1 MTVEFRETRA
11 EEYRI
16 AADVMSAA
24 LMSRPYNDERWE
36 KAVPSWDE
44 MVSYSAWDDD
54 ACVGHVGQFLVET
67 LVPGGALV
75 PTGAVSRVGVLPT
88 ARRRGIARALMDE
101 LIRDSGRRGLPLM
114 SLRASE
120 STIYERFGFG
130 LAGEF
135 CQITLD
141 PAKAAPIR
149 GAASDGTFRLLRG
162 DEILDVIPDL
172 YRRVAFRRPGVITR
186 PPPLSEQLFSDAI
199 EGEKASF
206 VVVHTDAAGIDDG
219 YAHYETE
226 WDDDHPDGPTG
237 RGEIFDVFG
246 SSDEVE
252 LALWQYLCDVDLV
265 TRWKAQERPVDDLVR
280 HAANDSRAHRTRA
293 IDDEQWVR
301 LIDADVALSARRYRS
316 VDGSV
321 VIGITDPILASNS
334 GAWRVSGDGAERV
347 DDEPDLTGDVAGVS
361 AAYLGGT
368 SWKALVATGRVT
380 ERSPGAA
387 SIADDLFASVPLP
400 FCGTFF

>member
-1 MTVEFRETRA
+1 
-11 EEYRI
+11 
-16 AADVMSAA
+16 
-24 LMSRPYNDERWE
+24 
-36 KAVPSWDE
+36 
-44 MVSYSAWDDD
+44 
-54 ACVGHVGQFLVET
+54 
-67 LVPGGALV
+67 VPGGSLL

-88 ARRRGIARALMDE
+88 ARRRGIATALMHE
-101 LIRDSGRRGLPLM
+101 LIRDAEQRDLSML

-120 STIYERFGFG
+120 SIIYERFGFG

-141 PAKAAPIR
+141 PSKASPIR
-149 GAASDGTFRLLRG
+149 GAARDGTFRLLGG
-162 DEILDVIPDL
+162 DEIVAVVADL

-186 PPPLSEQLFSDAI
+186 PPSFHDRLFHDAI
-199 EGEKASF
+199 HGEKASF
-206 VVVHTDAAGIDDG
+206 VVVHTSGDGVDDG

-246 SSDEVE
+246 ESDQVE

-265 TRWKAQERPVDDLVR
+265 TRWKAVERPVDDVVR
-280 HAANDSRAHRTRA
+280 LASRDMRAYRTRV

-301 LIDADVALSARRYRS
+301 LIDAGAALSSRSYRN
-316 VDGSV
+316 VAGEV
-321 VIGITDPILASNS
+321 RIGIVDPLLPAND
-334 GAWRVSGDGAERV
+334 GVWRVNGDGAVRV
-347 DDEPDLTGDVAGVS
+347 VDEPDLHGDVAGVS

-368 SWKALVATGRVT
+368 SWATLVATGRVS
-380 ERSPGAA
+380 ERTSGAA
-387 SIADDLFASVPLP
+387 VRADDLFASIPLP